1 MKRTKIGA
9 TLSSATSTATVENNT
24 TPFVPGTD
32 IVVSIDVPAAGPGV
46 LTAKI
51 EQSVDDST
59 WTDLFAPAAF
69 ALPAGAVGHVRS
81 ATVTCPRYIR
91 GTISAYTTGSALFYM
106 EKGL

>member
-9 TLSSATSTATVENNT
+9 TLSSATSTASVENNT

-51 EQSVDDST
+51 EGSDDDSSFS
-59 WTDLFAPAAF
+59 DLFAPAAF
-69 ALPAGAVGHVRS
+69 ALPAGTPANIRS
-81 ATVTCPRYIR
+81 ATVICPRYIK

-106 EKGL
+106 EKGV